1 MKQIQ
6 NMSLEQG
13 IKWLPELMF
22 FTPMWMVPFI
32 HIFYIQSS
40 LNTVILLIPFPIQ
53 FTFPQ
58 LRLSQS
64 TSKSFQTYFPCLL
77 ISSLMLPAFAFWGYE
92 SQQRESLNN
101 FQYSKVAIRRDCWLS
116 KRSSLSPTCLGSDNL
131 ISPFSPSF
139 MKTTCIYSTS

>member
-13 IKWLPELMF
+13 IKWFPELMF

-53 FTFPQ
+53 FTFP
-58 LRLSQS
+58 
-64 TSKSFQTYFPCLL
+64 
-77 ISSLMLPAFAFWGYE
+77 
-92 SQQRESLNN
+92 
-101 FQYSKVAIRRDCWLS
+101 
-116 KRSSLSPTCLGSDNL
+116 
-131 ISPFSPSF
+131 
-139 MKTTCIYSTS
+139 